1 MKVKFI
7 TAIYSYLN
15 NTEFGGRQNR
25 AGHYRWSLISLLR
38 MTNADFTCYTSFDEF
53 EELKNFFYN
62 QNNISEKQLTI
73 VPFDLTKTK
82 HFDLID
88 KIKNVETVKTS
99 DRCFEIQYNKFF
111 WMLNEDMSYDYYYWI
126 DAGLSHCGL
135 LPDKYLVH
143 NDEYQGYYNSYFF
156 DNSFL
161 DNLINKTNDKLIII
175 GKDNVRNYWSG
186 TVPSSFYEK
195 YDNSIHVIGGMFG
208 GKTENIKKLI
218 EIFENNLLKIIHE
231 TQNLWF
237 EEQILSLI
245 YQNHKEIFK
254 MFYFETWW
262 HETNGPQG
270 LSPDY
275 FQINKSFY
283 KVLEEIKYE

>member
-7 TAIYSYLN
+7 TAIYSNLN
-15 NTEFGGRQNR
+15 GTEFGGRQNR
-25 AGHYRWSLISLLR
+25 NGHYRWSLISLLR
-38 MTNADFTCYTSFDEF
+38 MTNADFTCYTSFDEI
-53 EELKNFFYN
+53 EELKNFFYV
-62 QNNISEKQLTI
+62 QNNISENQLKI
-73 VPFDLTKTK
+73 IPFNLTETK
-82 HFDLID
+82 HFDLIY
-88 KIKNVETVKTS
+88 KFKNVDSVKNS

-111 WMLNEDMSYDYYYWI
+111 WMLDEDMSYDYCYWI

-156 DNSFL
+156 DNHFL
-161 DNLINKTNDKLIII
+161 EKLINKTNDKLIII

-186 TVPSSFYEK
+186 TVPSKFYQN
-195 YDNSIHVIGGMFG
+195 YDNSIHVIGGLFG
-208 GKTENIKKLI
+208 GKIKNVKKLT
-218 EIFENNLLKIIHE
+218 EIFENNFLE
-231 TQNLWF
+231 VTNDTQNLWF

-245 YQNHKEIFK
+245 YQNNKDIFK

-270 LSPDY
+270 LSSDY
-275 FQINKSFY
+275 FEINKSFY
-283 KVLEEIKYE
+283 KILEEIKYE